1 MPDLY
6 FEARDSL
13 DNTKDVATSAR
24 AMLVPD
30 TADEMSSVIAEEG
43 LGGRLLLVG
52 SGGGTFLLPS
62 ALSSA
67 EDCTLI
73 FALVE
78 LFGIL
83 MGDGVGFRME
93 CAALCGRVLAPKQ
106 AHIARHADAFRYVL
120 EVARVLHGCVDLQAV
135 WLAVALSRIV
145 LNRKDWTYLQWLFPY
160 SVILGPWA
168 ARSGSGTASFCNILS
183 SVR

>member
-1 MPDLY
+1 MAESWRVIPDLY

-13 DNTKDVATSAR
+13 DNTNDVATSAR

-43 LGGRLLLVG
+43 LGGRLFLVG
-52 SGGGTFLLPS
+52 SGGGTFLLAS

-83 MGDGVGFRME
+83 MGEGVGFRME
-93 CAALCGRVLAPKQ
+93 CAALCGRFS
-106 AHIARHADAFRYVL
+106 ARQLVRIIRHTDTFRDIL
-120 EVARVLHGCVDLQAV
+120 KATRVLHRRVDLQSIR
-135 WLAVALSRIV
+135 LL
-145 LNRKDWTYLQWLFPY
+145 KY
-160 SVILGPWA
+160 
-168 ARSGSGTASFCNILS
+168 
-183 SVR
+183 

>member
-1 MPDLY
+1 MRDTELRWLLYPDAPSMLRPNSARDGSRGTGGTEDDRALPGSPLLTRRSRVYGELIKGCSPRGSVAESWRVMPDLY

-13 DNTKDVATSAR
+13 DKTNDVATSAR

-52 SGGGTFLLPS
+52 SGGGTFLLAS

-73 FALVE
+73 FTLVE

-93 CAALCGRVLAPKQ
+93 CAALCGRISTP
-106 AHIARHADAFRYVL
+106 
-120 EVARVLHGCVDLQAV
+120 
-135 WLAVALSRIV
+135 
-145 LNRKDWTYLQWLFPY
+145 
-160 SVILGPWA
+160 
-168 ARSGSGTASFCNILS
+168 SGRT
-183 SVR
+183 